1 MSALV
6 GIARPASRSAGAV
19 IALLALATALS
30 GVARELGPGFVRWE
44 DAGIRLG
51 VGLAG
56 IMSFGLLGLVSWR
69 RARTR

>member
-6 GIARPASRSAGAV
+6 GIARPASGSAGAV

-30 GVARELGPGFVRWE
+30 GVARELSPGFVRWE